1 MSGSWPNQLFKWLA
15 YGIYR
20 ASPTAVADGATTQVL
35 VDAYGRVQTVEAAAA
50 PVGVTAVR
58 QLTAAKKGTLKAS
71 AGSLVEVAIW
81 NKSAVALWFQ
91 VHNKASDP
99 VDTEACVDQV
109 MVPAGATIGWRPV
122 VPVACATQVRWAA
135 STTPGVLTL
144 PATDDVGC
152 SAAVL

>member
-1 MSGSWPNQLFKWLA
+1 MAFPWDVLGWLA
-15 YGIYR
+15 KARYKITALALSDGETAELQCDSKGHLKVRII
-20 ASPTAVADGATTQVL
+20 SEGDPAVAAS
-35 VDAYGRVQTVEAAAA
+35 
-50 PVGVTAVR
+50 R

-135 STTPGVLTL
+135 STTPGTLTL